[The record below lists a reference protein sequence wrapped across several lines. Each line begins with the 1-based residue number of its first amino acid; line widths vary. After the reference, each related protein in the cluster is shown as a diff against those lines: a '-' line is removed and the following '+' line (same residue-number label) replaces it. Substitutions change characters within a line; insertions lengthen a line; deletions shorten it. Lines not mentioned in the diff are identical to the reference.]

1 MAEGRLQGAGG
12 NRPFRVSPL
21 QRKSGQL
28 ARWPAAKQGG
38 TTKAPF
44 RPCDEKGLFA
54 SFTSA
59 LPGRKNTPASGLR
72 FTIYELRQQVRR
84 TASTL

>member
-1 MAEGRLQGAGG
+1 MAEGRLQDAGG
-12 NRPFRVSPL
+12 TRSFRVSPL

-44 RPCDEKGLFA
+44 RPCDGKGLFA
-54 SFTSA
+54 SLTSA
-59 LPGRKNTPASGLR
+59 LPGRENILTSGLR
-72 FTIYELRQQVRR
+72 VTIYELR
-84 TASTL
+84 TTSA